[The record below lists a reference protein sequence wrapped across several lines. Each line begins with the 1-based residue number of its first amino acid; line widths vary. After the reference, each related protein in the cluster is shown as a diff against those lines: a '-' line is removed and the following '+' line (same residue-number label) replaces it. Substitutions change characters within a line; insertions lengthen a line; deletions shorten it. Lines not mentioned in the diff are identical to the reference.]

1 MGFLHDIF
9 FEAKAAQFETDL
21 KAAYGMGFR
30 DGRLC
35 PADLRPCTVD
45 GQTAL
50 FHRFVEDDRGI
61 LKVNAFMRKEDVDEL
76 NKIFHETNV
85 VSNCCTLEKLRST
98 MALIEWPD
106 GRLSTVAVERVQF
119 TDREDEK

>member
-9 FEAKAAQFETDL
+9 FEANAAQFEADL
-21 KAAYGMGFR
+21 KASYGMGFR

-45 GQTAL
+45 GQAAL
-50 FHRFVEDDRGI
+50 FHRFVDNDRGVLQI
-61 LKVNAFMRKEDVDEL
+61 NTFCQRDMV
-76 NKIFHETNV
+76 NKILEDFHEKNMIPNAC
-85 VSNCCTLEKLRST
+85 SIEKLRST

-119 TDREDEK
+119 TDREG